1 MIELCF
7 YRDLYSELAVEEAAK
22 AFAAVA
28 DIECERSR
36 EAIVLRVE
44 SRYPRHERRILGQ
57 LKNYALAR
65 TIDRGGP
72 R

>member
-1 MIELCF
+1 MIELSF
-7 YRDLYSELAVEEAAK
+7 HRDLYSELAVQEAAQ

-28 DIECERSR
+28 DIDSERSG
-36 EAIVLRVE
+36 EAIILRVE
-44 SRYPRHERRILGQ
+44 SRYPKHERRILGE
-57 LKNYALAR
+57 LKNYVLAR